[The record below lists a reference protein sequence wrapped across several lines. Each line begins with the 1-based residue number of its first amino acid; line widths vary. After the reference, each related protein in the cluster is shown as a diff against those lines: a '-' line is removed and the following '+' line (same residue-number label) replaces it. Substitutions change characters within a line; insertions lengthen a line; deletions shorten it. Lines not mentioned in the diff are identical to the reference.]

1 MVKKC
6 IIEREKKRYK
16 LFLKYSEKFKKLKNI
31 IKNNDIS
38 SSKLYDTLLKISKIP
53 RNANSVR
60 KRNRCFITGRG
71 RGFFRFFGL
80 SRFAVRNLSF
90 NGKIPGILKSS
101 W

>member
-1 MVKKC
+1 MVRKC
-6 IIEREKKRYK
+6 IIERERKRYK
-16 LFLKYSEKFKKLKNI
+16 LFLKYFHKFKNLKNV
-31 IKNNDIS
+31 IKTNDINS
-38 SSKLYDTLLKISKIP
+38 SNYYQALIKFSKIP

-80 SRFAVRNLSF
+80 SRFCIRNLSF
-90 NGKIPGILKSS
+90 NGYIPGILKSS

>member
-16 LFLKYSEKFKKLKNI
+16 LFLKYFEKFEKLKNI
-31 IKNNDIS
+31 VKNNNFDSLDYYNALI
-38 SSKLYDTLLKISKIP
+38 KISKIP

-71 RGFFRFFGL
+71 RGFFRLFGL
-80 SRFAVRNLSF
+80 SRFSIRNLAF
-90 NGKIPGILKSS
+90 KGRIPGILKSS